1 MPELGD
7 RDFLN
12 CLKYYISLIPSTGP
26 FYRRPA
32 SGSSVVFTKQVIGK
46 NALNN
51 LVKKFCEEAGLQ
63 GYFTG
68 HSGKVT
74 CATELF
80 SANVDEQLIQIHTGH
95 RSIDAVRCYKRPA
108 HDHFKNT
115 SKILQPPPAKKST
128 NDESENINPSSL
140 IKSTSKMC
148 TSTEADSESENINP
162 SCLIKSTSKMCTS
175 TEADSVV
182 RSALSSASF
191 NASHGG
197 TFTVNFNF
205 NH

>member
-26 FYRRPA
+26 FYWRPA
-32 SGSSVVFTKQVIGK
+32 SGSAVAFTKQVIGK

-51 LVKKFCEEAGLQ
+51 LVKTFCEEAGLQ

-80 SANVDEQLIQIHTGH
+80 SANIDEQLIQIHTGH
-95 RSIDAVRCYKRPA
+95 RSIEAVRCYK
-108 HDHFKNT
+108 
-115 SKILQPPPAKKST
+115 
-128 NDESENINPSSL
+128 
-140 IKSTSKMC
+140 
-148 TSTEADSESENINP
+148 
-162 SCLIKSTSKMCTS
+162 
-175 TEADSVV
+175 
-182 RSALSSASF
+182 
-191 NASHGG
+191 
-197 TFTVNFNF
+197 
-205 NH
+205 